1 MLFTKGLGITLL
13 LLCGVLCGVLLVRF
27 ERARCLQAEGFVD
40 LIRHVRLQ
48 IDCFGTPVS
57 GILATLDE
65 SLYVTLGAPRGCAD
79 LEALLTGT
87 LLLVDRDFGKLL
99 RDFAASLGTGY
110 REEELRYCD
119 YYLERLAPLAQR
131 MRDELEKRMRLAL
144 VLPLA
149 LSAAL
154 ILLLW

>member
-1 MLFTKGLGITLL
+1 MLFTKGLGIVL
-13 LLCGVLCGVLLVRF
+13 LLCCGILCGVFLARF

-40 LIRHVRLQ
+40 LVRNVRLQ
-48 IDCFGTPVS
+48 IDCFGTPVA

-65 SLYVTLGAPRGCAD
+65 KLYSALGAPKGCTD
-79 LEALLTGT
+79 LHTLLSGT
-87 LLLVDRDFGKLL
+87 LLLVEREYAKLL
-99 RDFAASLGTGY
+99 RDFAAALGTGY

-119 YYLERLAPLAQR
+119 YYLARLTPLAQR
-131 MRDELEKRMRLAL
+131 TRDELEKRMRLAL